1 MQVTRI
7 RNRPLWLEHLRNHII
22 SRGIKAMCGSADA
35 ISTAATTD
43 TPLVSAAVRLGWLK
57 ALGAIGVKNF
67 VTKSGLGYNFVCHTG
82 DLANYPFYYRR
93 AYQAELELVA
103 TWLQGVNS
111 PVIYDV
117 GANDGFFSTH
127 LAQILAGRFPKIYAF
142 EPVPSTFTKLVQS
155 VQRLGLRGPIH
166 PVQAAVVD
174 DPGVVWIS
182 HSEGKSVLAQVS
194 RGRLNHRVG
203 DKLTQV
209 EGITLDGFYS
219 SEGAFPN
226 LLKIDVEGSEVAVLR
241 GAQGLLSRPDR
252 PAILFEYNPITLTEC
267 GAAVQTLLELL
278 PGYALHYVDDLSGQK
293 IPFGSPVQAEN
304 IDWICNLF
312 AVPLTEYSNRR
323 WATVLKASPSSVT
336 IP

>member
-1 MQVTRI
+1 
-7 RNRPLWLEHLRNHII
+7 
-22 SRGIKAMCGSADA
+22 
-35 ISTAATTD
+35 
-43 TPLVSAAVRLGWLK
+43 
-57 ALGAIGVKNF
+57 
-67 VTKSGLGYNFVCHTG
+67 
-82 DLANYPFYYRR
+82 
-93 AYQAELELVA
+93 
-103 TWLQGVNS
+103 
-111 PVIYDV
+111 
-117 GANDGFFSTH
+117 
-127 LAQILAGRFPKIYAF
+127 
-142 EPVPSTFTKLVQS
+142 
-155 VQRLGLRGPIH
+155 
-166 PVQAAVVD
+166 VVD

-194 RGRLNHRVG
+194 RGRLNQRVG